1 MFPAAKFVDS
11 NGIRMAVYE
20 QGDGPAAIMVHGFPE
35 LAFSW
40 RHQFPALASAGY
52 RAIAPDM
59 RGYGQS
65 DSPGDVEAYG
75 IAELVADLTGLL
87 DAYELERAIFVGH
100 DWGAIVLWHMAM
112 LAPERIEKLL
122 ILNIPHFPR
131 PPIDPIELFRKRL
144 GDDFYI
150 VNFQDSDEADQAF
163 ANDPGHFFD
172 MLMRKNQVTRAE
184 FDRLPPAMKVFSMLK
199 AIRRS
204 HAGGEPLLTNEE
216 RDYFVNAFARS
227 GFSGPINW
235 YRNWSQNW
243 RSMDGVDQ
251 LIKIPTLFIG
261 ASDDVII
268 GLEQIDAMRPLVAD
282 LTLEMLDPCGHWTQQ
297 ERPQDVNRL
306 MLKWLKSTK

>member
-1 MFPAAKFVDS
+1 
-11 NGIRMAVYE
+11 
-20 QGDGPAAIMVHGFPE
+20 
-35 LAFSW
+35 
-40 RHQFPALASAGY
+40 
-52 RAIAPDM
+52 
-59 RGYGQS
+59 
-65 DSPGDVEAYG
+65 
-75 IAELVADLTGLL
+75 
-87 DAYELERAIFVGH
+87 
-100 DWGAIVLWHMAM
+100 M

-131 PPIDPIELFRKRL
+131 APIDPIELFRKRL

-172 MLMRKNQVTRAE
+172 MLMRKNQGTRAE

-204 HAGGEPLLTNEE
+204 HASGEALLTDEE

-235 YRNWSQNW
+235 YRNWSRNW
-243 RSMDGVDQ
+243 QAMEGVDQ

-268 GLEQIDAMRPLVAD
+268 GLEQIDAMRPLVTD

-306 MLKWLKSTK
+306 MLKWLKSTKQANLVPKVL